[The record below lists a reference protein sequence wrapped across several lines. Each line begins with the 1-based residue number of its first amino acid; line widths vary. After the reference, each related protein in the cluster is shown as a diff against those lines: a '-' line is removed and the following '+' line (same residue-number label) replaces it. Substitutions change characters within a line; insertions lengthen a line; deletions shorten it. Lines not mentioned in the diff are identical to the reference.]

1 MRHADAVKGTWLV
14 DQLPAYLLG
23 DPFFRRFV
31 GIFAELADGL
41 RAHAD
46 GLEHMVDVSVAPDP
60 MVRYIGRWLGME
72 SIDPSVP
79 VVRQRE
85 MVRGAGK
92 LSAWRGTRVGLE
104 GFLALVTGAP
114 AQVSEGGGVFRQ
126 GEAPRRSAPVRVRV
140 ADSGQATDEHLLVLL
155 RNELPADV
163 EFELRVGRRGV
174 WPPGLPPGPD
184 DGPDGVSPPSP
195 RTVGTRRPVRR
206 RSPLRVVGRA

>member
-1 MRHADAVKGTWLV
+1 MVE
-14 DQLPAYLLG
+14 QLPAHLLG

-41 RAHAD
+41 RAHAE
-46 GLEHMVDVSVAPDP
+46 GLEHVVDVTVAPDP

-72 SIDPSVP
+72 SIDPSLP

-85 MVRGAGK
+85 MVRGAGR

-104 GFLALVTGAP
+104 GFLALLTGAP
-114 AQVSEGGGVFRQ
+114 AEVTEGGGVFRQ

-140 ADSGQATDEHLLVLL
+140 QDTGQATDEHLLVLL

-163 EFELRVGRRGV
+163 RFELRVGPRPV
-174 WPPGLPPGPD
+174 WPPGLPLDPD
-184 DGPDGVSPPSP
+184 DGRGDGAP
-195 RTVGTRRPVRR
+195 RTVGTRRPLRR
-206 RSPLRVVGRA
+206 RSPLRVAGRT

>member
-1 MRHADAVKGTWLV
+1 LNGTWLV
-14 DQLPAYLLG
+14 EQLPAHLLG

-46 GLEHMVDVSVAPDP
+46 GLEHAVDVSVAPDP

-72 SIDPSVP
+72 SIDPSLP
-79 VVRQRE
+79 VLRQRE
-85 MVRGAGK
+85 MVRGAGT
-92 LSAWRGTRVGLE
+92 LAAWRGTRVGLE

-114 AQVSEGGGVFRQ
+114 AVVSDGGGVFPQ
-126 GEAPRRSAPVRVRV
+126 GEAPRRPVPVRVRV
-140 ADSGQATDEHLLVLL
+140 QDTGQATDEHLLVLL

-163 EFELRVGRRGV
+163 EFELRVGRRPV
-174 WPPGLPPGPD
+174 WPPGLPLDPVDAPGGD
-184 DGPDGVSPPSP
+184 PPRPP

-206 RSPLRVVGRA
+206 RTPLRAAGRP

>member
-1 MRHADAVKGTWLV
+1 MRPTSGSWLV
-14 DQLPAYLLG
+14 EQLPAHLLG

-41 RAHAD
+41 RAHAE
-46 GLEHMVDVSVAPDP
+46 GLEHVVDVTVAPDP

-72 SIDPSVP
+72 SIDPSLA

-85 MVRGAGK
+85 MVRGAGR

-114 AQVSEGGGVFRQ
+114 AVVSEGGGVFRQ
-126 GEAPRRSAPVRVRV
+126 GEAPRRSAPVKVRV
-140 ADSGQATDEHLLVLL
+140 QDTGQATDEHLMVLL

-163 EFELRVGRRGV
+163 EFELRVGRRPV
-174 WPPGLPPGPD
+174 WPLGMPLAED
-184 DGPDGVSPPSP
+184 DESDVDAPRPP
-195 RTVGTRRPVRR
+195 RTVGTRRPVQR
-206 RSPLRVVGRA
+206 RSPLRAVGRT